1 MKRFFIDIALK
12 KTKSYFYFRNIKKK
26 EVKKFKIQQSILDKI
41 TTKQNF
47 FLILLNFQ
55 LIS

>member
-26 EVKKFKIQQSILDKI
+26 EVKKFKIQQTILDKI